1 MYVEK
6 PAEAPTGFDKG
17 LIYDLGADVLPYH
30 ISFYFSSSNV
40 DTEDTNLRLYYESDD
55 GEI

>member
-1 MYVEK
+1 VEK